1 MERGVAAILMGL
13 LTGQQER
20 PPAHGAPIAFS
31 SNDSSTVLRLTYGH
45 FAALLTGDVE
55 RPAQELILET
65 GKELGADVLK
75 VPHHGSRGAAL
86 PAFVAAAN
94 PRAAF
99 FPAKAGSPK
108 FPAAETR
115 ALYRKAGA
123 LLLAAGERG
132 AAVVQTDGRRLRVK
146 TMF

>member
-1 MERGVAAILMGL
+1 VGV
-13 LTGQQER
+13 TR
-20 PPAHGAPIAFS
+20 VWPPAGGVPATFS
-31 SNDSSTVLRLTYGH
+31 SNDSSTVLRLTFGD

-86 PAFVAAAN
+86 AAFAAAAN
-94 PRAAF
+94 PRLAF
-99 FPAKAGSPK
+99 FPTKAGSPK
-108 FPAAETR
+108 LPAAGTL
-115 ALYRKAGA
+115 ALYREMGA
-123 LLLAAGERG
+123 RRFAAGENG
-132 AAVVQTDGRRLRVK
+132 AAVVQTDGRRLRVQ